1 MDSNTMNSFGE
12 ALDDANDAEGIPLI
26 GERPAEDGASG
37 PVSWNAIVNAMA
49 DAQGVAVGSWDWNLG
64 GPAAFSGSSGAQS
77 SYGWRHDHKLSPS
90 YIRSVLAN
98 YGHRRSY
105 YTNAPWRQFGY
116 EAAGRPHGWTP
127 ELPGDQ
133 ADGAAIYWRAG
144 NPVRVTGPDAEHLW
158 LTPLFALIDDPNPI
172 MVDTGQGNQ
181 LPSNMVARFLATL
194 QVSSAVGMV
203 RDKNGDGQIP
213 YPWTY
218 GDRATGRLAH
228 TIVEGFKR
236 GLLPRADVP
245 TAARFLVDIVLGYY
259 ENGRGVHQFGRY
271 IAGVHP
277 PSAAGRFPVGL
288 FNALHWIVPVCHDIA
303 RVLQQ
308 YGAKAWA
315 DRFDALVRR
324 WSQWMVDLHAVN
336 PDFARA
342 GIVFLA
348 PEFDEL
354 PEPPAS
360 IAAFVRA
367 EDFHFGSDFRPWAF
381 RAVDIAHLVT
391 GELQGVRDQIADEFV
406 NQANQAQ
413 WLVGA
418 DGSYA

>member
-1 MDSNTMNSFGE
+1 MSDFGE
-12 ALDDANDAEGIPLI
+12 ALDYASTAGGIPLI
-26 GERPAEDGASG
+26 DERPAEDGAGG

-64 GPAAFSGSSGAQS
+64 GPAAFSGSAGDQA
-77 SYGWRHDHKLSPS
+77 SYGWRHDHKLTPT

-105 YTNAPWRQFGY
+105 YTNAPFRQFNY

-127 ELPGDQ
+127 EMPGDQ
-133 ADGAAIYWRAG
+133 PDGAAVYWRDG

-181 LPSNMVARFLATL
+181 LPSNTVARFLATL

-203 RDKNGDGQIP
+203 RDKNGDGVIP

-236 GLLPRADVP
+236 GLLQETDVP
-245 TAARFLVDIVLGYY
+245 TAARFLVDIVLGFY
-259 ENGRGVHQFGRY
+259 ESGPGIHQFGRRQD
-271 IAGVHP
+271 
-277 PSAAGRFPVGL
+277 GRFPLGL
-288 FNALHWIVPVCHDIA
+288 FNGLHWIVPVSFDIA

-308 YGAKAWA
+308 HGAKAWA
-315 DRFDALVRR
+315 DRFYALVRR
-324 WSQWMVDLHAVN
+324 WSQWMLDLHTVE

-342 GIVFLA
+342 GRVLLDPAFG
-348 PEFDEL
+348 EL
-354 PEPPAS
+354 TEPPAS
-360 IAAFVRA
+360 IAEVVRA
-367 EDFHFGSDFRPWAF
+367 DEGDWQVGGDFRPWAF
-381 RAVDIAHLVT
+381 RAVDTANAVT
-391 GELQGVRDQIADEFV
+391 GGELQGLRDQIAEEFDGHASQRRWMV
-406 NQANQAQ
+406 DANGDY
-413 WLVGA
+413 V
-418 DGSYA
+418 